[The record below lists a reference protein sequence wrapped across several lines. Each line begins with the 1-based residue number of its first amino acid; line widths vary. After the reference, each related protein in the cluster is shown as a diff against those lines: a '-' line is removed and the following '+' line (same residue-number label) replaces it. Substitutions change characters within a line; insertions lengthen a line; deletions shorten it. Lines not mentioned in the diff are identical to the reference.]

1 LRFQCAHRGG
11 VMTVPTY
18 EELQELRDRTRQ
30 AETAAQTIAADWAK
44 EKELREQAEAE
55 RDRLLDRVA
64 ELERELSTSPWWRG
78 GR

>member
-1 LRFQCAHRGG
+1 
-11 VMTVPTY
+11 MTVPTY